1 MKKLFFLIL
10 LSIPFVQSIGQ
21 SPLLDGL
28 YFKKAVKKLEFEKV
42 EYKIYNETVTSV
54 RLTIKC
60 KDKLSKSS
68 VEDIYKLSQCF
79 ENIENGLEKSKN
91 ILTKYKYP
99 LRSTVPMSIDGLES
113 LVDIPQA
120 EIYRKE
126 AMKLEALYRN
136 ELKRLKKTGQLDS
149 LVNVIERYGK

>member
-1 MKKLFFLIL
+1 
-10 LSIPFVQSIGQ
+10 
-21 SPLLDGL
+21 
-28 YFKKAVKKLEFEKV
+28 
-42 EYKIYNETVTSV
+42 
-54 RLTIKC
+54 
-60 KDKLSKSS
+60 
-68 VEDIYKLSQCF
+68 
-79 ENIENGLEKSKN
+79 
-91 ILTKYKYP
+91 
-99 LRSTVPMSIDGLES
+99 MSIDGLES